1 MVDET
6 KQEPKPKP
14 TPKGPTLKTATGPT
28 LKKTVAHVEEVK
40 IEE

>member
-6 KQEPKPKP
+6 KQETKPKP
-14 TPKGPTLKTATGPT
+14 TPKGPTLKTAAGPT
-28 LKKTVAHVEEVK
+28 LKKPVALGEEAK